1 MEGMI
6 KMSINRDVIDEFHA
20 DGKSIEEMKML
31 IAQENL
37 LVLVV
42 EDDPMSRTFMEKI
55 LCRLGVDAEF
65 AKNGLEALRMYMKNE
80 YDLIFLDIQMPV
92 MNGYE
97 TAELIRQQ
105 EKMTSIHIPIVAVTA
120 YALEEDREKCMKKGM
135 DAYLYKPVS
144 MEDLLRVMAKF
155 CYDETGGM

>member
-1 MEGMI
+1 
-6 KMSINRDVIDEFHA
+6 MSINREMFNEYHA
-20 DGKSIEEMKML
+20 DGKSTEEIKML

-55 LCRLGVDAEF
+55 LNRLGVEAEF
-65 AKNGLEALRMYMKNE
+65 AKDGLEALRMYMKNE

-105 EKMTSIHIPIVAVTA
+105 EKMTSTHIPIVAVTA
-120 YALEEDREKCMKKGM
+120 YALEEDQEKCMRVGM
-135 DAYLYKPVS
+135 DSYLPKPVS
-144 MEDLLRVMAKF
+144 MEDLLWVMARF
-155 CYDETGGM
+155 CCDETGGMG

>member
-1 MEGMI
+1 MVADREMMNESYRADKSMEQI
-6 KMSINRDVIDEFHA
+6 KIHIQ
-20 DGKSIEEMKML
+20 
-31 IAQENL
+31 QENL

-42 EDDPMSRTFMEKI
+42 EDDPMSRIFMEKI
-55 LCRLGVDAEF
+55 LVRLGVEAEF
-65 AKNGLEALRMYMKNE
+65 AKDGLEAVRMYMKNE

-120 YALEEDREKCMKKGM
+120 YALEEDRDRCMKVGM
-135 DAYLYKPVS
+135 DAYLSKPVS
-144 MEDLLRVMAKF
+144 MEELLRVMTKF
-155 CYDETGGM
+155 CCGETGTTI

>member
-1 MEGMI
+1 
-6 KMSINRDVIDEFHA
+6 MSINRDVNDEFHS
-20 DGKSIEEMKML
+20 DGISIEEMKML

-42 EDDPMSRTFMEKI
+42 EDDPTSRTFMEKI

-65 AKNGLEALRMYMKNE
+65 AKDGLEALRMYMKNE
-80 YDLIFLDIQMPV
+80 YDLVFLDIQMPV

-120 YALEEDREKCMKKGM
+120 YALEEDLEKCMKNGM
-135 DAYLYKPVS
+135 DAYLSKPVS